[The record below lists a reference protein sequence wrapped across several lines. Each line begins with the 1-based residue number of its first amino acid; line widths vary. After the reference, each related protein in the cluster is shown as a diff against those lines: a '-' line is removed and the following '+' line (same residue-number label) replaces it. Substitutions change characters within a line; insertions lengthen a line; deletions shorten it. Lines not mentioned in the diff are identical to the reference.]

1 MNNKTGLQK
10 ILAYFEWN
18 RMASLLTPIIGIFIG
33 LFLTSFIL
41 LAQGIPPLQ
50 AYASM
55 FKGALSGIQNLSF
68 SFLEFIPLALAGLAV
83 TIAYRCG
90 TFNIGVEGQLYM
102 AALCSTW
109 VAVSFPKMPGLIL
122 LPLAMF
128 AGILAGGLFA
138 AIPAV
143 LKAKRNMNEVLICM
157 LLNYVG
163 INMVGLAVNSF
174 LKEPGK
180 PQPASAM
187 LPKSTW
193 IPIMIPKTYL
203 HWGFVLV
210 FIIAIAMAY
219 VLFKTT
225 LGYKIR
231 SVGLSQRA
239 STYSGINVSRTMIS
253 SMIISGA
260 ISGLAGALVIM
271 GYQHRLLPNFL
282 VGYGYDAISVA
293 LLGGLHPI
301 GVLATAFLFAILK
314 SGGNAMQIAMGIPV
328 SVISI
333 VNAIAILSII
343 AIGQIRA
350 LYIKPKGGRK
360 K

>member
-1 MNNKTGLQK
+1 MAEKKPLQK
-10 ILAYFEWN
+10 ILSWFEWN
-18 RMASLLTPIIGIFIG
+18 TVLSLLTPILGIFIG

-41 LAQGIPPLQ
+41 LAQGIPPLE

-55 FKGALSGIQNLSF
+55 FKGALSGIQNLAF
-68 SFLEFIPLALAGLAV
+68 TFLEFIPLGLSGLAV

-90 TFNIGVEGQLYM
+90 MFNIGVEGQIYV
-102 AALCSTW
+102 AALFSTW
-109 VAVSFPKMPGLIL
+109 VAVSFPNMPGFLL
-122 LPLAMF
+122 LPLAMI
-128 AGILAGGLFA
+128 AGVLGGGLFA
-138 AIPAV
+138 AIPAI
-143 LKAKRNMNEVLICM
+143 LKVKRDMNEVLVSM

-187 LPKSTW
+187 LPQSTW
-193 IPIMIPKTYL
+193 LPILIPKTYL
-203 HWGFVLV
+203 HVGFLFV
-210 FIIAIAMAY
+210 FIIAIAMAF

-225 LGYKIR
+225 FGYEIR

-239 STYSGINVSRTMIS
+239 SKYSGIGVQRTMMG
-253 SMIISGA
+253 SMIISGMIA
-260 ISGLAGALVIM
+260 GLAGCLVIM
-271 GYQHRLLPNFL
+271 GSQHRLLPNFL

-301 GVLATAFLFAILK
+301 GVLATAFLFGALK

-350 LYIKPKGGRK
+350 LYFKPKGRSK